1 MHFFIEDIYP
11 DIRKIMPTI
20 SLATLY
26 NVIQT
31 LMTIGYLNS
40 VPIDKEKRM
49 YDTNL
54 MPHNHFYCEEC
65 GKIYDIDVNYAKL
78 DVETIIEKE
87 KHKVKYFTTIFTG
100 ICKTCLA
107 KRK

>member
-1 MHFFIEDIYP
+1 MHFFVEDIYT

-31 LMTIGYLNS
+31 LVTIGYLNA

-54 MPHNHFYCEEC
+54 VPHNHFYCEKC
-65 GKIYDIDVNYAKL
+65 GEIYDIDVNYAKL
-78 DVETIIEKE
+78 DVESIIEKE
-87 KHKVKYFTTIFTG
+87 KHYVKYFTTIFTG
-100 ICKTCLA
+100 ICKNCLA
-107 KRK
+107 KKK